1 MCEIKDLYNGIFMS
15 KQTAS
20 SDTSI
25 LSNITELD
33 YIANMCGINI
43 NEPDV
48 IRTVEMYLSL
58 GIKSNIKDRIE
69 IGIFGKFGQWA
80 NQKMQNI
87 FGKF

>member
-1 MCEIKDLYNGIFMS
+1 MPNIPNEKVGKGICNKFKVVGNVYNSQQRAIGIG
-15 KQTAS
+15 A
-20 SDTSI
+20 
-25 LSNITELD
+25 E
-33 YIANMCGINI
+33 
-43 NEPDV
+43 
-48 IRTVEMYLSL
+48 YLSL